1 MSSDN
6 SSSSRPKLN
15 VRVSE
20 SKKQE
25 WKDSLDDGAT
35 LTSLV
40 RRAVDREINDDYVPK
55 DALNVAVDSSNQVD
69 IDLSSLTSRLD
80 KLQRTV
86 EAFEDKLDS
95 ISASDSQGE
104 EDIESLAMDLLPRLP
119 SYPHD
124 IPDQI
129 LKDVGGTETMEP
141 QEYIKHIVP
150 ASRRDDIFPT
160 LKGTAQKF
168 AREMREPT
176 PKVREALIHLET
188 NTTEDV
194 ASAIVD
200 DHRHWMKGL

>member
-1 MSSDN
+1 MSPDE

-15 VRVSE
+15 VRISE

-25 WKDSLDDGAT
+25 WKDSLDDGET

-80 KLQRTV
+80 ELQRTV

-95 ISASDSQGE
+95 ISASDGQGE
-104 EDIESLAMDLLPRLP
+104 EGIESLAMDLLPRLP

-124 IPDQI
+124 IPDHI
-129 LKDVGGTETMEP
+129 LKGGSSANKMDA
-141 QEYIKHIVP
+141 QEYISHIVS
-150 ASRRDDIFPT
+150 ASRRDDSFPT
-160 LKGTAQKF
+160 IEGTAQRF

-200 DHRHWMKGL
+200 DYRHWMKGL

>member
-1 MSSDN
+1 MVPDDSTRSK
-6 SSSSRPKLN
+6 PKLN
-15 VRVSE
+15 VRFPAA
-20 SKKQE
+20 KKQE
-25 WKDSLDDGAT
+25 WKDSLDDGET

-40 RRAVDREINDDYVPK
+40 RRAVDREINDEYISK
-55 DALNVAVDSSNQVD
+55 EALNEAVDSSNQAD
-69 IDLSSLTSRLD
+69 IDLSILTTRLD
-80 KLQRTV
+80 ELQRTV

-95 ISASDSQGE
+95 ISASDGQE
-104 EDIESLAMDLLPRLP
+104 EGGIESLAMDLLPRLP

-129 LKDVGGTETMEP
+129 LKEVGGAEAMEP

-150 ASRRDDIFPT
+150 ASRIDDTVPT
-160 LKGTAQKF
+160 LEGTAQRF

-176 PKVREALIHLET
+176 PKVREALIYLET

-200 DHRHWMKGL
+200 DHRHWMRGL